1 MNVLAINKIETEP
14 IIIISLEII
23 IQLFDTPSG

>member
-14 IIIISLEII
+14 IIIISFEII
-23 IQLFDTPSG
+23 IQLFDIPSG